1 MSGLTLSHQV
11 LRVASSQAESGGAV
25 YDAAESDA
33 AAAAAVAAAPGC
45 MRDQVYFHPL
55 WMERMGWQCDDA
67 VLLCRP
73 VPTPSRAPA
82 DGAAGAS
89 ASASEHVQL
98 QCCVCRVA
106 PLHPSLH
113 AQHWGAADLSL
124 WRSAPTV
131 SLLADVAAS
140 AWAGA
145 TGPNAA
151 MIALGPG
158 GEAERAYRASVAA
171 ARAEAFKPL
180 PPVAAPNPAL
190 KTPVKPKKAGPV
202 IMLPPSAASIAA
214 AAAAGPRT
222 PVSLSATL
230 AAGARLPLR
239 VLHAQEAPRF
249 LAQSDAAAVASAA
262 PAPAGADDLFV
273 LSLRGRSAPLK
284 ATRLVL
290 QPLQPSSPG
299 GGGGG
304 SSGQAPTAAPSTEEC
319 MELAAVVKRM
329 LHRGHVCPGALV
341 DVRALRHPLLRDATH
356 LRVIEISPDGDG
368 SYTSQHWF
376 LFARSDMCTHAQHC

>member
-1 MSGLTLSHQV
+1 MSALTLAHQV
-11 LRVASSQAESGGAV
+11 LRVPVALAESAGAV

-33 AAAAAVAAAPGC
+33 AAAAAVAASPG

-67 VLLCRP
+67 VLLCKP
-73 VPTPSRAPA
+73 LPSPPA
-82 DGAAGAS
+82 AAGAV
-89 ASASEHVQL
+89 SETVQL
-98 QCCVCRVA
+98 QCCICRVT

-113 AQHWGAADLSL
+113 AQHWSADLSL

-131 SLLADVAAS
+131 SLLAEVAAS

-145 TGPNAA
+145 TAPSAA
-151 MIALGPG
+151 ITLSPG
-158 GEAERAYRASVAA
+158 GEAEQAYRASVAA

-190 KTPVKPKKAGPV
+190 KTPVKAKKSGPV

-249 LAQSDAAAVASAA
+249 LAQPARPAAVSTG
-262 PAPAGADDLFV
+262 PADALPGAEDLFV

-290 QPLQPSSPG
+290 QPLQPSSSVPG
-299 GGGGG
+299 GIV
-304 SSGQAPTAAPSTEEC
+304 QAAPSTEEC
-319 MELAAVVKRM
+319 MALAAVVKR
-329 LHRGHVCPGALV
+329 LLLRGHLSPGAVV
-341 DVRALRHPLLRDATH
+341 DVRGVEHSLLGETTH
-356 LRVIEISPDGDG
+356 LRVVEISPDGDG
-368 SYTSQHWF
+368 SRSQPCTRVF
-376 LFARSDMCTHAQHC
+376 RSRSRSDTHPCTDGIWRRF